1 MKTKRYTTTEFYKR
15 PSEAIS
21 FVKDGG
27 TVQLVYKRLKD
38 PIAVITPYK
47 KSEEKKK
54 EFPRRSKKFFSIS
67 ELKDLIVSEPR
78 FSESDE
84 HFFRERRKR

>member
-1 MKTKRYTTTEFYKR
+1 MKMKKYTTTEFYKR

-27 TVQLVYKRLKD
+27 TVHLGYKGLKD

-47 KSEEKKK
+47 KSEETEKK
-54 EFPRRSKKFFSIS
+54 FPKRSKKSFSID
-67 ELKDLIVSEPR
+67 ELKDLIVSEPG
-78 FSESDE
+78 FSESE
-84 HFFRERRKR
+84 NHFFQERRKR